1 MNNNNSNLILAIVL
15 SVGIIF
21 GWQYFIEKPR
31 LAEMAQEH
39 KNYSQEMKK
48 VKAES
53 AAVVVE
59 ENKVLDR
66 EDALKKSERVVIS
79 TPHLT
84 GSISLKGLRFDD
96 ITLADY
102 KQEISKNSPNVHLL
116 SPSNT
121 KHAYFA
127 ALGWHSDFAGT
138 DLPDNNTI
146 WTADKDTLD
155 VDSKVKFSWKNK
167 DNVQFIVTVSVDHNY
182 MLTIEQATIN
192 GSSGPIAFQA
202 YGIINRA
209 YETIE
214 SSNSI
219 LHEGPIAAI
228 EGKLEDITYEK
239 IKDKKHQS
247 FSNSKINWIGITDKY
262 WLTSFIPD
270 GRWKYNTNFTYTVQ
284 NGQDRYQVDFIG
296 EKHILD
302 AGKSIEFSNLLFVG
316 AKKVDLLD
324 AYSKQYDIELF
335 DRAIDFGIF
344 YILTKPLFH
353 IMNFFHAYCGNFGIS
368 ILLVTVIIKLLMF
381 GIANKSYRS
390 MKKMKELQPQ
400 IERIKAMYGE
410 DKSKFNQEIMELYK
424 REKVNPVSGCL
435 PLLIQI
441 PVFFSIYKVL
451 YVTLEM
457 RHAPFFGWIHDL
469 SAPDPTT
476 IFNLFGMISWTPPGF
491 LMIGAWPLLM
501 AATMYLQQKMSP
513 EPADPVQATVMKFM
527 PLMFLFM
534 FSRFPAGL
542 LIYWAWNNILSI
554 VQQYYINKL
563 SGDKA

>member
-1 MNNNNSNLILAIVL
+1 MKDNSNLIMAIVL

-21 GWQYFIEKPR
+21 GWQYFVEKPR
-31 LAEMAQEH
+31 LAAMTQEH
-39 KNYSQEMKK
+39 QNYNNEMKEP
-48 VKAES
+48 KAKS
-53 AAVVVE
+53 SHSAVV
-59 ENKVLDR
+59 ENKILDR
-66 EDALKKSERVVIS
+66 DDAIANTGRVEIS

-96 ITLADY
+96 LTLADY
-102 KQEISKNSPNVHLL
+102 TQGIEKDSPKVNLL

-127 ALGWHSDFAGT
+127 NIGWHSDFAGT
-138 DLPDNNTI
+138 NLPDNNTI
-146 WTADKDTLD
+146 WQADRSTLD
-155 VDSKVKFSWKNK
+155 VDSKVKFSWKNS
-167 DNVQFIVTVSVDHNY
+167 DNVEFIVTVSVDHNY
-182 MLTIEQATIN
+182 MFSIEQATIN
-192 GSSGPIAFQA
+192 GSSKPIAFQPF
-202 YGIINRA
+202 GIINRA
-209 YETIE
+209 YEALE
-214 SSNSI
+214 SSNNI

-228 EGKLEDITYEK
+228 NDKLEDMTYEK
-239 IKDKKHQS
+239 IKDKKHEAFAS
-247 FSNSKINWIGITDKY
+247 TKINWIGITDKY

-270 GRWKYNTNFTYTVQ
+270 GRYKYNANFAYAVQ
-284 NGQDRYQVDFIG
+284 NGQDRYQIDFVG

-302 AGKSIEFSNLLFVG
+302 AGKSIEFSTLFFSG

-324 AYSKQYDIELF
+324 SYSKQYSIELF

-368 ILLVTVIIKLLMF
+368 ILIVTVLIKLAMF

-400 IERIKAMYGE
+400 IERLKSMYGE
-410 DKSKFNQEIMELYK
+410 DKTKFNQEIMELYK

-435 PLLIQI
+435 PLLVQI

-451 YVTLEM
+451 YVTIEM
-457 RHAPFFGWIHDL
+457 RQAPFFGWIHDL
-469 SAPDPTT
+469 SASDPTT
-476 IFNLFGMISWTPPGF
+476 IFNLFGLIAWTPPGF

-501 AATMYLQQKMSP
+501 AGTMYLQQKMSP
-513 EPADPVQATVMKFM
+513 EPADPMQANVMKFM
-527 PLMFLFM
+527 PVMFLFM

-563 SGDKA
+563 SK

>member
-1 MNNNNSNLILAIVL
+1 MAIVL

-31 LAEMAQEH
+31 LAAMAQDH
-39 KNYSQEMKK
+39 RNYNTEMKTAK
-48 VKAES
+48 TQSAEI
-53 AAVVVE
+53 AAIQ
-59 ENKVLDR
+59 NKILDR
-66 EDALKKSERVVIS
+66 TDALTNASRVSIS
-79 TPHLT
+79 TPRLT

-96 ITLADY
+96 LTLVDY
-102 KQEISKNSPNVHLL
+102 TQDIGKDSPKVNLL

-127 ALGWHSDFAGT
+127 SIGWHSDFAGT

-146 WTADKDTLD
+146 WKADRSTLD

-167 DNVQFIVTVSVDHNY
+167 DNVEFIVTVSVDQNY
-182 MLTIEQATIN
+182 MFSIEQTTIN
-192 GSSGPIAFQA
+192 GSSKPIAFQPF
-202 YGIINRA
+202 GIINRA
-209 YETIE
+209 YEALE
-214 SSNSI
+214 SSNTI
-219 LHEGPIAAI
+219 LHEGPIGAI
-228 EGKLEDITYEK
+228 NDKLEDVTYEK
-239 IKDKKHQS
+239 IKDKKHEAFAS
-247 FSNSKINWIGITDKY
+247 TKINWIGITDKY

-270 GRWKYNTNFTYTVQ
+270 GRYKYDANFAYALKD
-284 NGQDRYQVDFIG
+284 GQDRYQIDFVG

-302 AGKSIEFSNLLFVG
+302 AGKSIEFSTLFFSG

-324 AYSKQYDIELF
+324 AYSKQYNIDLF

-353 IMNFFHAYCGNFGIS
+353 TMNFFHAYCGNFGIS
-368 ILLVTVIIKLLMF
+368 ILIVTVLIKLAMF

-400 IERIKAMYGE
+400 IERLKEMYAE
-410 DKSKFNQEIMELYK
+410 DKTKFNQEIMELYK

-435 PLLIQI
+435 PLLVQI

-451 YVTLEM
+451 YVTIEM
-457 RHAPFFGWIHDL
+457 RQAPFFGWIHDL
-469 SAPDPTT
+469 SASDPTT
-476 IFNLFGMISWTPPGF
+476 IFNLFGLIAWTPPGF

-501 AATMYLQQKMSP
+501 AGTMYLQQRMSP
-513 EPADPVQATVMKFM
+513 EPADPMQANVMRFM
-527 PLMFLFM
+527 PIMFLFM

-563 SGDKA
+563 GKN

>member
-1 MNNNNSNLILAIVL
+1 MGGNNTNLVMAIVL

-31 LAEMAQEH
+31 LAAMVQDQ
-39 KNYSQEMKK
+39 KNYSTQIKD
-48 VKAES
+48 VKSQS
-53 AAVVVE
+53 AIATKNNIVPRDE
-59 ENKVLDR
+59 
-66 EDALKKSERVVIS
+66 ALQNAGRIKIS

-96 ITLADY
+96 LTLTDY
-102 KQEISKNSPNVHLL
+102 KQDLDPQSAKVNLF

-121 KHAYFA
+121 QHAYFA
-127 ALGWHSDFAGT
+127 TIGWHGDSAGT
-138 DLPDNNTI
+138 QLPDNNTI
-146 WTADKDTLD
+146 WKANKTTLD
-155 VDSKVKFSWKNK
+155 VDDKVIFSWKNS
-167 DNVQFIVTVSVDHNY
+167 DNVEFIVTVSVDNNF
-182 MLTIEQATIN
+182 MFSIEQTTVN
-192 GSSGPIAFQA
+192 GSSKPIAFQP

-209 YETIE
+209 YESLE
-214 SSNSI
+214 SSNTI
-219 LHEGPIAAI
+219 LHEGPIAAVN
-228 EGKLEDITYEK
+228 ETLEDMTYEK
-239 IKDKKHQS
+239 IKDKKTTTFAASQL
-247 FSNSKINWIGITDKY
+247 NWIGITDKY

-270 GRWKYNTNFTYTVQ
+270 RHYKYDANFTYAIQ
-284 NGQDRYQVDFIG
+284 NGQDRYQVDFVG

-302 AGKSIEFSNLLFVG
+302 AAKSIEFSTLLFAG
-316 AKKVDLLD
+316 AKKVDTLD
-324 AYSKQYDIELF
+324 LYAKKYDITLF

-353 IMNFFHAYCGNFGIS
+353 VMNFFHAYCGNFGVS
-368 ILLVTVIIKLLMF
+368 ILIVTVLIKLAMF

-400 IERIKAMYGE
+400 IERIKGMYGD
-410 DKSKFNQEIMELYK
+410 DKTKFNQEIMELYK

-451 YVTLEM
+451 YVTIEM
-457 RHAPFFGWIHDL
+457 RQAPFFGWIHDL

-476 IFNLFGMISWTPPGF
+476 IFNLFGLIAWNPPGF
-491 LMIGAWPLLM
+491 LMLGAWPLLM

-513 EPADPVQATVMKFM
+513 EPADPVQATMMKLM
-527 PLMFLFM
+527 PVMFLFM

-554 VQQYYINKL
+554 IQQYYINKMA
-563 SGDKA
+563 K

>member
-1 MNNNNSNLILAIVL
+1 MAIVL

-21 GWQYFIEKPR
+21 GWQYFVEKPR
-31 LAEMAQEH
+31 LAAMAQDQ
-39 KNYSQEMKK
+39 KNYSTQIKE
-48 VKAES
+48 VKTQS
-53 AAVVVE
+53 AVATKNNIVGRDEAIHNV
-59 ENKVLDR
+59 DR
-66 EDALKKSERVVIS
+66 IKIS

-96 ITLADY
+96 LTLTDY
-102 KQEISKNSPNVHLL
+102 KQDQSDTSPNVNLL

-121 KHAYFA
+121 QHAYFA
-127 ALGWHSDFAGT
+127 TIGWHGDASGT
-138 DLPDNNTI
+138 QLPDNNTI
-146 WTADKDTLD
+146 WKADKSTLD
-155 VDSKVKFSWKNK
+155 ADSKVKFSWKNS
-167 DNVQFIVTVSVDHNY
+167 DNVEFIVTVSVDQNY
-182 MLTIEQATIN
+182 MFSIEQATVN
-192 GSSGPIAFQA
+192 GSSKPISFQP

-209 YETIE
+209 YESLE
-214 SSNSI
+214 SSNTI
-219 LHEGPIAAI
+219 LHEGPIAAVNDT
-228 EGKLEDITYEK
+228 LEDVTYEK
-239 IKDKKHQS
+239 IKDKKTTS
-247 FSNSKINWIGITDKY
+247 FASSKVNGIGITDKY

-270 GRWKYNTNFTYTVQ
+270 GRYKYDANFTYAIQ
-284 NGQDRYQVDFIG
+284 NGQDRYQVDFVG

-302 AGKSIEFSNLLFVG
+302 TGKSIEFSSLLFAG
-316 AKKVDLLD
+316 AKKVDVLD
-324 AYSKQYDIELF
+324 LYAKKYDIQLF

-353 IMNFFHAYCGNFGIS
+353 VMNFFHAYCGNFGVS
-368 ILLVTVIIKLLMF
+368 ILIVTVLIKLAMF

-400 IERIKAMYGE
+400 IERIKSMYGD
-410 DKSKFNQEIMELYK
+410 DKTKFNQEIMELYK

-451 YVTLEM
+451 YVTIEM

-476 IFNLFGMISWTPPGF
+476 IFNLFGLIAWTPPGF
-491 LMIGAWPLLM
+491 LMLGAWPLLM
-501 AATMYLQQKMSP
+501 AATMYLQQRMSP
-513 EPADPVQATVMKFM
+513 EPADPVQATMMKLM
-527 PLMFLFM
+527 PVMFLFM

-554 VQQYYINKL
+554 VQQYYINKMA
-563 SGDKA
+563 K

>member
-1 MNNNNSNLILAIVL
+1 MGGNNSNLIMAIVL

-21 GWQYFIEKPR
+21 GWQYFVEKPR
-31 LAEMAQEH
+31 LAAMAQDH
-39 KNYSQEMKK
+39 KNYSSQMQDIKTK
-48 VKAES
+48 S
-53 AAVVVE
+53 ASAPAV
-59 ENKVLDR
+59 ENSVLNR
-66 EDALKKSERVVIS
+66 EDAIANAGRVTIS
-79 TPHLT
+79 TPHIS

-96 ITLADY
+96 LTLADY
-102 KQEISKNSPNVHLL
+102 KQGIEKDSPSVNLL

-127 ALGWHSDFAGT
+127 SLGWHGDASGT
-138 DLPDNNTI
+138 QLPDNNTI
-146 WTADKDTLD
+146 WKPDRTTLD
-155 VDSKVKFSWKNK
+155 VDSKVKFSWKNN
-167 DNVQFIVTVSVDHNY
+167 DNVEFIVTVAVDHNF
-182 MLTIEQATIN
+182 MFSIEQATIN
-192 GSSGPIAFQA
+192 GSSKPIAFQP

-209 YETIE
+209 YESLE
-214 SSNSI
+214 SSNNI

-228 EGKLEDITYEK
+228 NDTLEDVTYEK
-239 IKDKKHQS
+239 IKDKKHTS
-247 FSNSKINWIGITDKY
+247 FESSKVNWIGITDKY

-270 GRWKYNTNFTYTVQ
+270 ARYKYDSNFTYAIQ
-284 NGQDRYQVDFIG
+284 NGQDRYQVDFVG

-302 AGKSIEFSNLLFVG
+302 SGKSIEFSTLLFAG
-316 AKKVDLLD
+316 AKKVDVLD
-324 AYSKQYDIELF
+324 AYAKQYNISLF

-353 IMNFFHAYCGNFGIS
+353 VMSFFHAYCGNFGIS
-368 ILLVTVIIKLLMF
+368 ILLVTVLIKLAMF

-400 IERIKAMYGE
+400 IERIKSTYGE
-410 DKSKFNQEIMELYK
+410 DKTKFNQEIMELYK

-451 YVTLEM
+451 YVTIEM
-457 RHAPFFGWIHDL
+457 RQAPFFGWIHDL

-476 IFNLFGMISWTPPGF
+476 IFNLFGLIAWTPPGF
-491 LMIGAWPLLM
+491 LMLGAWPILM
-501 AATMYLQQKMSP
+501 AITMYLQQKMSP
-513 EPADPVQATVMKFM
+513 EPADPIQATMMKLM
-527 PLMFLFM
+527 PVMFLFM

-554 VQQYYINKL
+554 VQQYYINKMA
-563 SGDKA
+563 K